1 MGDLDKKKLRA
12 WLEKSLANHPENDND
27 LVAYVEAIV
36 GDAEGSVRAT
46 PYYFVFATPAYRI
59 GGVEVFVDVGRSD
72 ASWG

>member
-36 GDAEGSVRAT
+36 GDAEGSVRASAVPFYRYDFCV
-46 PYYFVFATPAYRI
+46 PYQW
-59 GGVEVFVDVGRSD
+59 GGVDCGC
-72 ASWG
+72 W